1 MRRQAIIEKTDTN
14 ANSESKLIGRKKR
27 LSTAK
32 SFISPAPILNLKING
47 ALIRVSRAVA
57 G

>member
-1 MRRQAIIEKTDTN
+1 MRRAAMIEKTETN
-14 ANSESKLIGRKKR
+14 SNSASRLIGRKNR

-32 SFISPAPILNLKING
+32 SFISPAPILNLKMKG
-47 ALIRVSRAVA
+47 ALNRVKRAVA

>member
-1 MRRQAIIEKTDTN
+1 MRRAAMIEKTETN
-14 ANSESKLIGRKKR
+14 SNKESRLIGRKNR

-32 SFISPAPILNLKING
+32 SFISPAPILNLKMKG
-47 ALIRVSRAVA
+47 ALNRVKRAVA